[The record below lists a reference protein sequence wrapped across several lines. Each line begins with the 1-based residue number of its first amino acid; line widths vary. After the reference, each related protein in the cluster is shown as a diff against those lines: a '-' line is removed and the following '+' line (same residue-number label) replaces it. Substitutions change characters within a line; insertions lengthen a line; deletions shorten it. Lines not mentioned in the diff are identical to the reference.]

1 MTTNIPVNY
10 DALLAETIN
19 IPLLDGGTIS
29 GYYAR
34 PLGSGPFPG
43 VIVIFEAFGMMTH
56 TKEMV
61 RKFAASGYLSIAPD
75 LYSRE
80 GPLDPT
86 DMRAVM
92 QRMGGISDTQVI
104 NDTEGTAQF
113 LKQQPTSN
121 GKVGAIGHCSGGRH
135 SLLFACNTQSLD
147 AAVDCYGGRIITDE
161 LTQAMPKAVIDMIPD
176 LACPLL
182 GLFGETDA
190 NPTPDHIDQLAQRLA
205 SNNKQYEFKTYPD
218 PVGHGFFCEYRPSY
232 NQEAAIDGWERI
244 FTFFEKHLV

>member
-19 IPLLDGGTIS
+19 IPLLEGSTIS

-43 VIVIFEAFGMMTH
+43 VIVIFEAFGMMPH

-61 RKFAASGYLSIAPD
+61 RKFAAAGYLAIAPD
-75 LYSRE
+75 LYFRE
-80 GPLDPT
+80 GALDPT

-92 QRMGGISDTQVI
+92 QRMGGISDSQAI
-104 NDTEGTAQF
+104 ADMESTAQF
-113 LKQQPTSN
+113 LKRQPTSN
-121 GKVGAIGHCSGGRH
+121 GKVGVIGHCSGGRH
-135 SLLFACNTQSLD
+135 SLLFACNTSSRD
-147 AAVDCYGGRIITDE
+147 AAVDCYGGRVITE
-161 LTQAMPKAVIDMIPD
+161 EFTEAMPTAVIDMIQN
-176 LACPLL
+176 LQCPLL

-190 NPTPDHIDQLAQRLA
+190 NPTPDHVHQLEQSLVA
-205 SNNKQYEFKTYPD
+205 NNKQYEFTVYPD

-232 NQEAAIDGWERI
+232 NQEAAVDGWSQI
-244 FTFFEKHLV
+244 FRFFGKHLG